1 MSLGASS
8 SRLSGRALWLML
20 HARRYHLIQSI
31 SAITL
36 LQLQILWDPL
46 VSALLRQS
54 VQLPRTSGFRDCCC
68 FYRQSLLIY
77 CDLRCNYIIDT
88 DTFYCCALFSRPLPL
103 HCDGSST
110 NFCNIHLPTP
120 PCATRTPPC
129 HASGSRS
136 HELHGASA
144 GPRGLRV

>member
-1 MSLGASS
+1 
-8 SRLSGRALWLML
+8 ML

-77 CDLRCNYIIDT
+77 CDLRCNSYYFT
-88 DTFYCCALFSRPLPL
+88 PASHLLFVPPLQK
-103 HCDGSST
+103 
-110 NFCNIHLPTP
+110 
-120 PCATRTPPC
+120 
-129 HASGSRS
+129 
-136 HELHGASA
+136 
-144 GPRGLRV
+144 

>member
-8 SRLSGRALWLML
+8 SRLTGSALWLML

-77 CDLRCNYIIDT
+77 CDLRCNLKDT
-88 DTFYCCALFSRPLPL
+88 DMILDVDTLYRIYSNEHGRYMAVGAHQHR
-103 HCDGSST
+103 
-110 NFCNIHLPTP
+110 HLPAP
-120 PCATRTPPC
+120 PPSQTRWRRSIYS
-129 HASGSRS
+129 ASQTCTDAWVRN
-136 HELHGASA
+136 
-144 GPRGLRV
+144 

>member
-1 MSLGASS
+1 MSLGAGS
-8 SRLSGRALWLML
+8 SRLTGSALWLML

-77 CDLRCNYIIDT
+77 CDLRCN
-88 DTFYCCALFSRPLPL
+88 SPLDVADAVDDISV
-103 HCDGSST
+103 CVFVVSKEKNKKIGNVAVDSSLLLQVI
-110 NFCNIHLPTP
+110 NLLVHDLP
-120 PCATRTPPC
+120 
-129 HASGSRS
+129 
-136 HELHGASA
+136 
-144 GPRGLRV
+144 